1 MEPIRILQENVIMDP
16 GGIESLL
23 MNLYTGVQ
31 TCALPICYTGLTKER
46 MMMKSKK
53 WVEKSI

>member
-23 MNLYTGVQ
+23 MNLYRHIDRDVIQ
-31 TCALPICYTGLTKER
+31 FDFMLHVLHCIL
-46 MMMKSKK
+46 
-53 WVEKSI
+53 